1 MNATAKSYIA
11 AVLLAGYGLLFYAC
25 LSGSGMHWTRL
36 AVCLVMVVAASPL
49 KVALPGV
56 PGTLSINYMVSLL
69 AMGYLS
75 FPGTLLVAAAGS
87 LTQCVWHTK
96 NRPKAVQILFSVAGT
111 ILSAGAGYQ
120 IFHHASVLALSENV
134 ALHYFAASL
143 VYFFLNTAL
152 ISLVMSLTSRHP
164 IFRHWYENFFFTAP
178 QYLIC
183 AALAWAFSIVYESLG
198 WEVAVLLLPT
208 VYLVER
214 CYRIYL
220 GRLGEQQQHVKR
232 MAELHLRTIK
242 ALALPIDA
250 KDETTHD
257 HLRRMQVYST
267 EIARELGL
275 SDDLI
280 QALNAA
286 ALLHDIGKLAV
297 PEYIISKPGKLTAE
311 EFEKMKVHPAV
322 GAEILEAVE
331 FPYPV
336 VPIVRSHHERWD
348 GSGYPDG
355 LRGEEIPIGA
365 RILAVVDSLDA
376 LASDRQYRAGVPLE
390 DAIAIIAQESGR
402 NFDPLVVEIVT
413 RRFADFEQKTK
424 ATTPTVSPTVTRV
437 RTFRGATHV
446 ESVAPDVGP
455 NTVDLVQMNFTL
467 SIAAARQEIQT
478 LLEVTRDIGT
488 SLSIDDTFSLLAGRL
503 KNIVPHDSL
512 AIYIHDGQLLRPE
525 YVTGTE
531 SKLFGALEIPV
542 GQGLSGWVFENQKPV
557 VNGSPSV
564 EPGYLNDPSK
574 FSTLRSALAV
584 PLEGT
589 EGAIGALTL
598 YSAQA
603 DAFTLDHLRLL
614 LAISSKSGTAIE
626 NALRYKQA
634 QRSAATDELTGLP
647 NARSL
652 FLHLDNEVKVAAAGD
667 TVLTI
672 LVTDLDGF
680 KAVND
685 HFGHLE
691 GNRLLQFTAQGLR
704 QLCRGADY
712 VARMGGDEFVVIL
725 RGATPEA
732 VDRRIAQMREMVE
745 AQGLAVTGRN
755 CVSLSVGQ
763 SIFPTDAASA
773 ELLLDVADKRMF
785 AIKQELYRS
794 GKKKRGEIF
803 TPAS

>member
-1 MNATAKSYIA
+1 MSSIARLYIA
-11 AVLLAGYGLLFYAC
+11 AVSVAGYGWLLLAC
-25 LSGSGMHWTRL
+25 AQAQDL
-36 AVCLVMVVAASPL
+36 AWLPLLACLVMVVLASPL

-56 PGTLSINYMVSLL
+56 AGTLSINYMVSLL

-75 FPGTLLVAAAGS
+75 EPGVLLVAAAGS
-87 LTQCVWHTK
+87 LTQCLWKTRQ
-96 NRPKAVQILFSVAGT
+96 RPQWVQTLFSIAGT
-111 ILSAGAGYQ
+111 IVSAGAAYQ
-120 IFHHASVLALSENV
+120 AFHHGTVRTYSDNSAL
-134 ALHYFAASL
+134 LYFVASL
-143 VYFFLNTAL
+143 TYFLVNTAL
-152 ISLVMSLTSRHP
+152 ISLVISLTAGHP
-164 IFRHWYENFFFTAP
+164 ILRHWYENFLFTAP

-183 AALAWAFSIVYESLG
+183 AVLAWAFSIVYESLG
-198 WEVAVLLLPT
+198 WEVAILLLPT
-208 VYLVER
+208 AYLIER
-214 CYRIYL
+214 SYSIYL
-220 GRLGEQQQHVKR
+220 RRLGEQEQHTKR

-242 ALALPIDA
+242 ALALAIDA

-275 SDDLI
+275 NDDQI

-322 GAEILEAVE
+322 GAEILEAVD

-355 LRGEEIPIGA
+355 LRGEAIPIGA

-376 LASDRQYRAGVPLE
+376 LASDRQYRAGLPLE
-390 DAIAIIAQESGR
+390 EAIAVIAQEGGR
-402 NFDPLVVEIVT
+402 TFDPRVVDIVT
-413 RRFADFEQKTK
+413 RRYADFEQKTK
-424 ATTPTVSPTVTRV
+424 AALPTVTRV
-437 RTFRGATHV
+437 RSFRGATHV
-446 ESVAPDVGP
+446 ETINTSGGGP
-455 NTVDLVQMNFTL
+455 NTSDLTQMNFTL

-512 AIYIHDGQLLRPE
+512 AIYIHEAQVLRPE
-525 YVTGTE
+525 YVTGLE
-531 SKLFGALEIPV
+531 AKLFGSLEIPV
-542 GQGLSGWVFENQKPV
+542 GQGLSGWVFEKQQPII
-557 VNGSPSV
+557 NGSPSV

-584 PLEGT
+584 PLEGVD
-589 EGAIGALTL
+589 GAIGALAL
-598 YSAQA
+598 YSAEA
-603 DAFTLDHLRLL
+603 EAFTQDHLRLL

-626 NALRYKQA
+626 NALRFKQA

-652 FLHLDNEVKVAAAGD
+652 FLHLDSEVKAATAGG
-667 TVLTI
+667 TTLSV

-691 GNRLLQFTAQGLR
+691 GNRLLQLTAQGLR

-725 RGATPEA
+725 RGATPDA
-732 VDRRIAQMREMVE
+732 VARRITQMREMVQ
-745 AQGLAVTGRN
+745 AQGLAVTGRE

-763 SIFPTDAASA
+763 SSFPEDAASA
-773 ELLLDVADKRMF
+773 ELLLDIADKRMF
-785 AIKQELYRS
+785 ALKQELYRS
-794 GKKKRGEIF
+794 GKKKRGEMF
-803 TPAS
+803 TPVA